1 MAIPVRLRLALVA
14 AALIVT
20 IEAAVGAFVY
30 LRLEADLR
38 AAVDDGLVERA
49 QALVAEPPTSPALA
63 PLSTDVGDIFA
74 AVLTRADK
82 VVASTPDIDST
93 LLLDAPTLAAI
104 EGPRLFE
111 RTIPTDEDPQVVR
124 VLAMPGA
131 TGQVVVTGVAF
142 DDQRA
147 TLDTLGEELAVA
159 LPIAAVLAL
168 LAGWLVGRAAL
179 RPVERMRIEA
189 EAIST
194 SGLDRRLSV
203 PPTRDE
209 LASLAGSLNRM
220 LERVETAVERE
231 RRVVDDAS
239 HELRTPLAN
248 LKAELDLALRRGRSD
263 QELVAALRSAADE
276 TDRLVR
282 LAADLLVLAR
292 AHGGQLPIRPVD
304 TDVERLVGESREG
317 FSGRAAAAG
326 IGLEAIVEPG
336 LHARLDEARIR
347 QALDNVVD
355 NAIRHTPRGGTV
367 VIHAS
372 RLDGLVRLA
381 VTDTGPGFRGAFLDR
396 AFDPFTRADEAR
408 TRPDGGAGL
417 GLAIV
422 RAVAEAHGGTARA
435 ANRPEGGAIVEIRLP
450 E

>member
-20 IEAAVGAFVY
+20 IEAAIGAFVY

-93 LLLDAPTLAAI
+93 ALLDAPTLATLD
-104 EGPRLFE
+104 GPRFFE

-124 VLAMPGA
+124 VLAMPSA
-131 TGQVVVTGVAF
+131 TGQIVVTGVAF

-159 LPIAAVLAL
+159 LPIAALLAL
-168 LAGWLVGRAAL
+168 LAGWLVGQAAL

-189 EAIST
+189 EAISE

-248 LKAELDLALRRGRSD
+248 LKAELDLALRRGRSEA
-263 QELVAALRSAADE
+263 ELVAALRSAGDE

-304 TDVERLVGESREG
+304 TDVSRLVGESRDG
-317 FSGRAAAAG
+317 FAGRAAAAG
-326 IGLEAIVEPG
+326 IRLETAVEPR
-336 LHARLDEARIR
+336 LRARLDEARVR

-367 VIHAS
+367 TIDAS
-372 RLDGLVRLA
+372 RLGGLLRLA
-381 VTDTGPGFRGAFLDR
+381 VADTGPGFRGTFVDR

-422 RAVAEAHGGTARA
+422 RAVAEAHGGTALA
-435 ANRPEGGAIVEIRLP
+435 ANRLEGGAIVEIRIP
-450 E
+450 A